1 MGTLVCSHGTC
12 LKTGK
17 ETIVPD
23 LIAAPTVIPAAG
35 SKPKIIQEY
44 VGHLNSGTS
53 SVSIAQM
60 KSPQGWAEPG
70 QRPEFNEYT
79 VVLRGTLHLRTK
91 DGETMKVAATQAV
104 IVHAGEWVQYSTPDP
119 EGCEY
124 IAVCLP
130 AFSPNLVHR
139 DAE

>member
-1 MGTLVCSHGTC
+1 M
-12 LKTGK
+12 
-17 ETIVPD
+17 PD
-23 LIAAPTVIPAAG
+23 LIATPTVIPAAG
-35 SKPKIIQEY
+35 SKPKIIREY
-44 VGHLNSGTS
+44 IGHLNSGTS

-70 QRPEFNEYT
+70 QRPRFDEYT
-79 VVLRGTLHLRTK
+79 VVLRGTLHLRSE

-104 IVHAGEWVQYSTPDP
+104 IVHAGEWVQYSTP
-119 EGCEY
+119 ESGGCEY

-130 AFSPNLVHR
+130 AFSPDLVHR

>member
-1 MGTLVCSHGTC
+1 MP
-12 LKTGK
+12 
-17 ETIVPD
+17 E
-23 LIAAPTVIPAAG
+23 LIAAPTAIPAAG

-44 VGHLNSGTS
+44 IGRLNTGTS

-60 KSPQGWAEPG
+60 KSPQGWEEPG
-70 QRPEFNEYT
+70 QRPDFDEYT
-79 VVLRGTLHLRTK
+79 VVLNGTLHLRTE
-91 DGETMKVAATQAV
+91 GGQTMKVAATQAV

-119 EGCEY
+119 DGCEY

-130 AFSPNLVHR
+130 AFSAGLVRR